1 MLKPTALAA
10 GHYECRSLKQ
20 SLPILQDLLALELI
34 TANGDD
40 AVLKHPNTG
49 WKLIAHNSSARF
61 CIKTGEVT
69 RLPAEAPLKTYSVKV
84 EEDQIWVRVP

>member
-1 MLKPTALAA
+1 MLKPTTLAA

-34 TANGDD
+34 TAEGDD

-49 WKLIAHNSSARF
+49 WKLIAHNSSPDASDKAALPTSLRRARRN
-61 CIKTGEVT
+61 E
-69 RLPAEAPLKTYSVKV
+69 P
-84 EEDQIWVRVP
+84 